1 MVDSRGLHVR
11 RRTRWWTRW
20 WAIAAAVVLIG
31 GGAAVVAVV
40 ATGSSG
46 PVHHAPSPAEV
57 AATKAR
63 AAADAALALQAAETQ
78 LASALTVSPPSG
90 TAGVAPDAVVAVS
103 TSSGLLTSVRVTDTA
118 GTALAGSLAASHLT
132 WRSSGPLQPAT
143 SYRVVARVER
153 ADGVTAERATTFRT
167 LAPTALVT
175 ASVWPSAGLRVGV
188 GQPIVFTFNHY
199 VDTAAARKAVLSH
212 ISVSMSRPVPGGWYW
227 FSDHELHFRPASFWP
242 TGERVTVKADL
253 DGWNAT
259 NGRWGSGQLSDSFT
273 IGASRISV
281 ANLQTDKM
289 TVTENGVHVATYPI
303 SGGRQQYPTMAGVHI
318 VLDRASVVRMDSAT
332 VGIPV
337 NSPNGYDE
345 LVYDDVHISDSGEY
359 VHAAPWSV
367 GSQGVTNVSHGC
379 VNVSPANALSFYN
392 FSRVGDVVEVVGSP
406 RPAVQGDHGVMDWST
421 PWSQWTP
428 ASVHALT

>member
-1 MVDSRGLHVR
+1 MAL
-11 RRTRWWTRW
+11 
-20 WAIAAAVVLIG
+20 L
-31 GGAAVVAVV
+31 

-46 PVHHAPSPAEV
+46 PVHHAPSAAEV
-57 AATKAR
+57 AAAKAR
-63 AAADAALALQAAETQ
+63 AAADAALALQAAEAQ
-78 LASALTVSPPSG
+78 LASAVTVSPPTG

-118 GTALAGSLAASHLT
+118 GTAVAGTLAASHLT
-132 WRSSGPLQPAT
+132 WRSSGPLQPGT
-143 SYRVVARVER
+143 NYRVVASVAR
-153 ADGVTAERATTFRT
+153 ADGVTTERATSFATVV
-167 LAPTALVT
+167 PTALVT
-175 ASVWPSAGLRVGV
+175 ASVWPSAGLSVGV
-188 GQPIVFTFNHY
+188 GQPIVFTFDHD

-212 ISVSMSRPVPGGWYW
+212 ISVSMSRPVSGGWYW
-227 FSDHELHFRPASFWP
+227 FSDDELHFRPASFWP
-242 TGERVTVKADL
+242 TGERVMVKADL
-253 DGWNAT
+253 DGWDAA

-281 ANLQTDKM
+281 ANLQTDEM

-303 SGGRQQYPTMAGVHI
+303 SGGRQQYPTMDGIHI
-318 VLDRASVVRMDSAT
+318 VLDRSSVVRMDSAT

-367 GSQGVTNVSHGC
+367 GDQGVTNVSHGC
-379 VNVSPANALSFYN
+379 VNVSPSNALAFYN

-406 RPAVQGDHGVMDWST
+406 RPPAQGDHGVMDWST

-428 ASVHALT
+428 APVHALT